1 MQLNIILMKNFH
13 FIAAAF
19 VIFLMAGCNPFQRTN
34 WVKMEKDS
42 YTIMLPD
49 YMTPQTDL
57 HEDANLQ
64 YANIE
69 KEVYIV
75 VLEEPAIDFETAFA
89 DTSLGYPPTMQGY
102 SDLIYEEFKL
112 NMDSS
117 LVSISERQIQK
128 EGNVERHTFNSVA
141 TLDTFDAYYE
151 FGIVRNDSTYYQI
164 IAWTLADRK
173 EQYKDDLAKMV
184 KSLMPK

>member
-1 MQLNIILMKNFH
+1 MQLNIILMKIFH
-13 FIAAAF
+13 FIATALVFGA
-19 VIFLMAGCNPFQRTN
+19 IAGCDSFQQTKL
-34 WVKMEKDS
+34 VKIEQES
-42 YTIMLPD
+42 YSIMLPE

-57 HEDANLQ
+57 HEEANLQ

-89 DTSLGYPPTMQGY
+89 DTSMGYPPTMQGY

-141 TLDTFDAYYE
+141 TLDTVDAYYE
-151 FGIVRNDSTYYQI
+151 FGSVRNDSTYYQI

-173 EQYKDDLAKMV
+173 DQYKDDLAKMV